1 MDIIIHRGANQIG
14 GCVTEI
20 STEGAKIFI
29 DLGAN
34 LPGGPGKEL
43 DVENVRKITKG
54 ADAIFYTHY
63 HGDHV
68 GLFPFVPE
76 AIPQYI
82 GKGAQEV
89 MLCKY
94 EALNKHYD
102 QAKELNALRRFRNY
116 RTLVPIDINGKI
128 RVTPYFV
135 SHSAFDA
142 YMFKIEVEGKTIF
155 HAGDLNN
162 WHWKD
167 ESTEQEVKEA
177 EGNFLHEIKILKA
190 TCNNID
196 IALFPV
202 DPRIGSDFARGA
214 EQFIQQIHVKQ
225 FIPMH
230 FWEKPELTLPF
241 GTYAQEKGVSF
252 NLLQQPGESLDI

>member
-1 MDIIIHRGANQIG
+1 MKLTYIYHSCFALETPAYSILFDYY
-14 GCVTEI
+14 
-20 STEGAKIFI
+20 K
-29 DLGAN
+29 D
-34 LPGGPGKEL
+34 
-43 DVENVRKITKG
+43 TKG
-54 ADAIFYTHY
+54 KQGYVHDILLQKPEPLYILASHFHPDHFSREIFSWKEQKENIHYLLSKDILKHKKAMASEATFLTKGDIYEDALIRIQAFGST
-63 HGDHV
+63 DV
-68 GLFPFVPE
+68 GVSFLLTCE
-76 AIPQYI
+76 H
-82 GKGAQEV
+82 
-89 MLCKY
+89 
-94 EALNKHYD
+94 KH
-102 QAKELNALRRFRNY
+102 
-116 RTLVPIDINGKI
+116 
-128 RVTPYFV
+128 
-135 SHSAFDA
+135 
-142 YMFKIEVEGKTIF
+142 IF

-252 NLLQQPGESLDI
+252 NLLQQPEESLDI